1 MMKACLQVR
10 ALCRARPGGLRF
22 HQSAA
27 AAAPAPA
34 SSASLPESHTHG
46 DGKTRFSFRNG
57 RLVEVTD
64 EPYHLRPGGAPAPPP
79 GPAPVAPPPAP
90 SGGCAHNGCGC
101 FG

>member
-1 MMKACLQVR
+1 MKAYLQAR
-10 ALCRARPGGLRF
+10 ALCRALPRGLRF
-22 HQSAA
+22 HQSATA
-27 AAAPAPA
+27 AA
-34 SSASLPESHTHG
+34 SSASSPDSHTHAHG